1 MEHKNSN
8 LITNSTKQNHLYS
21 LDYLNDSNSSD
32 NENEFLNYFMQ
43 KKINDISNITH
54 GSITGGRIE
63 TKIEKKLEKK
73 NENEK
78 IKLSQNRIKHINH
91 NRSLSSTNRNN
102 SVNRKENNSKKIN
115 NISNNY
121 IQKIIKKTHKL
132 NNFNN
137 NLKNHNC
144 VNISVETNKSKN
156 KTHISKNILRN
167 KKNKNLYIN
176 DYSLTTPYQKTNK
189 PLKKDILAKYINK
202 KITNSLEK
210 HNNSVKNKKITIS
223 NTTKNNKISKINY
236 KNILKYNKKLF
247 DTAKNLE
254 FSNINHL
261 HENTDLSNQNRKII
275 FTTSGNLE
283 ESRNNQSKLKTLNS
297 KQSINNTQSYIL
309 ANNEEIKLKNHKKYT
324 PINYKKEILKINGAK
339 KNVGLRLC
347 NQEFERKRTKAKKL
361 IVYRKQILDK
371 SSNSIGVGEQNK
383 TCKNNKIKIF
393 CFHNKC

>member
-236 KNILKYNKKLF
+236 KNILTHNKKLF

>member
-102 SVNRKENNSKKIN
+102 SVNRKENNSKKIS

-137 NLKNHNC
+137 NLKNHNF

-236 KNILKYNKKLF
+236 KNILTHNKKLF

-261 HENTDLSNQNRKII
+261 HENTDLSNQNRKIK

>member
-137 NLKNHNC
+137 NLKNHNF

-236 KNILKYNKKLF
+236 KNILTHNKKLF

-261 HENTDLSNQNRKII
+261 HENTDLSNQNRKIK